1 MATLYKATS
10 HYQTSNT
17 EVKPENGTDFT
28 LEELY
33 KYLECDMIEVIY
45 FNDNTIMIID
55 EMGKIKEKYYNN
67 QATYIFRD
75 KRKTQDFIVGNAI
88 VCDISELK

>member
-10 HYQTSNT
+10 HYQTSYI

-33 KYLECDMIEVIY
+33 KHLECDMIEVIY